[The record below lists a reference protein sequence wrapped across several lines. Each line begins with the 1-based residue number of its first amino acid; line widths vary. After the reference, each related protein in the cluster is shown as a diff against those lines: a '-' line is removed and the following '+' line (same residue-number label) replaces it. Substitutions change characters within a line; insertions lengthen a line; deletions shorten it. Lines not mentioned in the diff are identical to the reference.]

1 MAKKSQ
7 PKSAGYKSFKPT
19 AEDLKLITELEKV
32 IGLGYSPD
40 RKAGSSESGQRKG
53 SQEVDSQIRSL
64 RAPALNVTVYTWRG
78 GRVAEG
84 GGLLNRDL

>member
-32 IGLGYSPD
+32 IGLGYS
-40 RKAGSSESGQRKG
+40 
-53 SQEVDSQIRSL
+53 QIARLALRSL
-64 RAPALNVTVYTWRG
+64 AK
-78 GRVAEG
+78 EK
-84 GGLLNRDL
+84 GLKK